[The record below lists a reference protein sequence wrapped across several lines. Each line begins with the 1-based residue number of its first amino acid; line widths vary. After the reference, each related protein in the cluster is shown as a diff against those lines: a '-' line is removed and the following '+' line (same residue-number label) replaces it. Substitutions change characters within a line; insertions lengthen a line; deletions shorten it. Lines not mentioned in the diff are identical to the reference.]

1 MSFRFCFKAQ
11 VSTPIYAS
19 HVLCVAL
26 RTDRWLTGGAMQ
38 ASNASF
44 KPGNQ
49 ALGKY
54 LVVGG
59 LILQLAAFSFF
70 VIVTVA
76 LHLRIRRQPT
86 VASTTLEIPWA
97 RYIYVLYLGSS
108 LVTVR
113 SIFRVI
119 EYIQG
124 RDGYLITHEVFFY
137 VLDATMML
145 GASTEFNAAH
155 PSDIAWS
162 REKYKL
168 SLLT

>member
-1 MSFRFCFKAQ
+1 
-11 VSTPIYAS
+11 
-19 HVLCVAL
+19 
-26 RTDRWLTGGAMQ
+26 MQ
-38 ASNASF
+38 ASNASV
-44 KPGNQ
+44 KLGSQ

-54 LVVGG
+54 LAVGG

-86 VASTTLEIPWA
+86 VATATLEIPWA
-97 RYIYVLYLGSS
+97 RYVYVVYLGSS
-108 LVTVR
+108 LVTIR

-119 EYIQG
+119 EYNQG

-145 GASTEFNAAH
+145 GVSTEFNAAH
-155 PSDIAWS
+155 SSNIVWS
-162 REKYKL
+162 RGKYEL
-168 SLLT
+168 SFLA